1 MGDQPGISHALGLE
15 GNMNPTRASVWNDPA
30 FIKHTEP
37 WGDFYKV
44 SKKLVEELG
53 QVLVT
58 PAVNYLEIATRWTK
72 ALLDAYAG
80 KDSVQEALEKAA
92 QDIDGMVKR

>member
-1 MGDQPGISHALGLE
+1 MGDEPGISLALGLRRQHE
-15 GNMNPTRASVWNDPA
+15 PDPGECLERSGFYQA
-30 FIKHTEP
+30 YRTL
-37 WGDFYKV
+37 GDFYKV

-58 PAVNYLEIATRWTK
+58 PAVNYREIATRWTR

-92 QDIDGMVKR
+92 QDIDGIVKR